1 MSCVNDWA
9 KTWQLTVSIKKCCIL
24 HIGKVNTDGAPAFSI
39 DGIALPVCN
48 FVKDLGITVNDTL
61 ALCDHIAKITSKAFQ
76 HVNLIFRTFTSRDVS
91 NLFQAYCTCVR
102 PLLEYNSV
110 IWSPSKMCDIRRV
123 ESVQRKFTKRL
134 PGYRDLSYAV
144 RRKLLEL
151 DTLEQ
156 RQLNFDLVMCYKIVF
171 GLVKMEFSE
180 FFVTAPVTITR
191 GHPYK

>member
-1 MSCVNDWA
+1 
-9 KTWQLTVSIKKCCIL
+9 
-24 HIGKVNTDGAPAFSI
+24 
-39 DGIALPVCN
+39 
-48 FVKDLGITVNDTL
+48 
-61 ALCDHIAKITSKAFQ
+61 
-76 HVNLIFRTFTSRDVS
+76 
-91 NLFQAYCTCVR
+91 
-102 PLLEYNSV
+102 
-110 IWSPSKMCDIRRV
+110 MCDIRRV